1 MIGGYFFVLSG
12 LSAGADF
19 LNFYEGRTQTLSGLS
34 AEADFLNGGRTQTLS
49 QLLRSC
55 LGFLL
60 LICLQKQAF
69 DTASKQKTPSLS

>member
-1 MIGGYFFVLSG
+1 MIGGYFFVLAG
-12 LSAGADF
+12 LSADADF
-19 LNFYEGRTQTLSGLS
+19 LKFGRTQTLSGLS
-34 AEADFLNGGRTQTLS
+34 ADADFLKFGRTQTLS